1 MAVTNSQKVNS
12 DKKLIEALRA
22 DFPQFNFAAG
32 EDFHWNFQTQTIFFT
47 DSPDFEAQILHELGH
62 ALNSHSDF
70 EMDVEL
76 LQIEVEA
83 WQTAREISQKYNIK
97 ISDNSVENHLDT
109 YRDWLHKRSL
119 CPNCLVNGFQQTDL
133 SYKCPAC
140 CAVWQT
146 NDSRFKNLRR
156 TKK

>member
-1 MAVTNSQKVNS
+1 MAVTNSQKINS
-12 DKKLIEALRA
+12 DKKLIESLRA
-22 DFPQFNFAAG
+22 DFLQLNFAVS
-32 EDFHWNFQTQTIFFT
+32 EDFHWNFETQTIFFA

-62 ALNSHSDF
+62 ALNSHSNF

-76 LQIEVEA
+76 LQMEVEA
-83 WQTAREISQKYNIK
+83 WQTAREISQKYGIK
-97 ISDNSVENHLDT
+97 ISDDLVESHLDT

-119 CPNCLVNGFQQTDL
+119 CPNCLVNGFQQSDL
-133 SYKCPAC
+133 NYKCPAC
-140 CAVWQT
+140 RTVWSV

>member
-1 MAVTNSQKVNS
+1 MNKI
-12 DKKLIEALRA
+12 LIEKLRA

-32 EDFHWNFQTQTIFFT
+32 EDFHWNFETQTIFFT
-47 DSPDFEAQILHELGH
+47 NSPDFETQILHELGH

-76 LQIEVEA
+76 LQMEVEA
-83 WQTAREISQKYNIK
+83 WQTSREISEKYGIK

-119 CPNCLVNGFQQTDL
+119 CTNCLVNGFQQSDL
-133 SYKCPAC
+133 SYKCPTC
-140 CAVWQT
+140 RTVWSV

>member
-1 MAVTNSQKVNS
+1 MNKI
-12 DKKLIEALRA
+12 LIEKLRA

-32 EDFHWNFQTQTIFFT
+32 EDFHWNFETQTIFFT

-62 ALNSHSDF
+62 ALNSHSSF

-76 LQIEVEA
+76 LQMEVEA
-83 WQTAREISQKYNIK
+83 WQTAREISQKYGIRIRN
-97 ISDNSVENHLDT
+97 DLVENHLDT

-156 TKK
+156 IKK

>member
-1 MAVTNSQKVNS
+1 MNKI
-12 DKKLIEALRA
+12 LIEKLRA
-22 DFPQFNFAAG
+22 DFPQFNFVAG
-32 EDFHWNFQTQTIFFT
+32 EDFHWNFETQTIFFT
-47 DSPDFEAQILHELGH
+47 DSTDFEAQILHELGH
-62 ALNSHSDF
+62 ALNSHSSF

-76 LQIEVEA
+76 LQMEVEA
-83 WQTAREISQKYNIK
+83 WQTAREISRKYGIRIRN
-97 ISDNSVENHLDT
+97 DLVENHLDT

-119 CPNCLVNGFQQTDL
+119 CPNCLVNGFQQSDS

-140 CAVWQT
+140 RTVWSV

>member
-1 MAVTNSQKVNS
+1 MNKI
-12 DKKLIEALRA
+12 LIEKLRA

-32 EDFHWNFQTQTIFFT
+32 EDFHWNFETQTIFFT
-47 DSPDFEAQILHELGH
+47 DSPDFEAQILHELSH
-62 ALNSHSDF
+62 ALNSHSSF

-76 LQIEVEA
+76 LQMEVEA
-83 WQTAREISQKYNIK
+83 WQTAREISQKYGIRIRN
-97 ISDNSVENHLDT
+97 DLVENHLDT

-156 TKK
+156 IKK